1 MYRTSECLR
10 TIILQ
15 RLTTAQVRHVARE
28 AISLSLWGSV
38 GFDESLNAI
47 LDPRIP
53 EEHLNA
59 PGIINIQST
68 TLGKENH
75 KIPAHVS
82 FHNTTDGQD
91 ISVNIQPEGWVQL
104 DGNIEEE
111 SEIKLWEASEKLL
124 KDWRNDD

>member
-1 MYRTSECLR
+1 
-10 TIILQ
+10 
-15 RLTTAQVRHVARE
+15 
-28 AISLSLWGSV
+28 LSLWGSV

-47 LDPRIP
+47 LDPGIP

-75 KIPAHVS
+75 KTPAHVS

-124 KDWRNDD
+124 KDWWNDD

>member
-1 MYRTSECLR
+1 MYRTSECIR

-47 LDPRIP
+47 LDPGIP

-75 KIPAHVS
+75 KTPAHVP

-124 KDWRNDD
+124 KDWWNDD